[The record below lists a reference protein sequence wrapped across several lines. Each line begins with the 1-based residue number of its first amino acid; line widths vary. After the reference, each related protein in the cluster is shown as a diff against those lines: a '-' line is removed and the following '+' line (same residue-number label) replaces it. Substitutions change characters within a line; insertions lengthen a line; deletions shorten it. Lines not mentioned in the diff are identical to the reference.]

1 MKHSAIPS
9 RIVRR
14 AAPPRGGA
22 GVGTALREIAVPVE
36 GDEGATATLRTN
48 ACAPGAGEATPLLV
62 TVNVTRAAAAG
73 GAGAGA
79 GGGAGVAYELPSSS
93 GRPDRTVVKLLQNL
107 ALRKAVDGQPLFR
120 AAVACDDEG
129 TLTVRLEKL
138 DVVEGAYVHGATLQL
153 TVRACRQG

>member
-1 MKHSAIPS
+1 
-9 RIVRR
+9 VRR

-36 GDEGATATLRTN
+36 GEEGATATLRTN

-73 GAGAGA
+73 GAGVRGDAS
-79 GGGAGVAYELPSSS
+79 VAYELPYSS

-107 ALRKAVDGQPLFR
+107 ALRKAVDGEPLFR

-153 TVRACRQG
+153 TVSAAGRLRVAWLPMP